1 MLPKNGFEGIAHFMN
16 HPEMLPYVGGAV
28 LFVGECVHLP
38 NDDFADKAESFKHW
52 YEEPTPKF
60 IEGISEQDWRM
71 AKVYFDVRLTVARN
85 YDKYADLRA
94 PRLLNE
100 VVELYSEVADK
111 TFKRYLNEDRMYNGY
126 EFDMGHMD
134 LCHARGGLNY
144 DVEQNS
150 RERFLHC
157 SYCTYFQRP
166 NLTAG
171 KFKEIIPDEDKYSF
185 EIFFKILEVLKPRL
199 VIVLSAK
206 ASESIKRRA
215 VAKLPCKTLL
225 LNSAAPSDWTKDDL
239 KKFKSEVRAIFKEHV
254 QFHLQNWLRAT
265 GPEDLYFT
273 SAIDEL
279 LLGTQFRNRKSL
291 EGLDKLIATNAQELI
306 SKNPAGKSKKAWF
319 NCYPLNIG
327 TDKIFPLFL
336 AICRGDEKLENVF
349 DEIFEQADKISAAY
363 PKGKLV
369 KRNIV
374 LLTDKWD
381 NQIFDN
387 YRRRLLKYEGLIH
400 FVFGLIKET
409 QITTIGRNE
418 NVY

>member
-1 MLPKNGFEGIAHFMN
+1 M
-16 HPEMLPYVGGAV
+16 
-28 LFVGECVHLP
+28 
-38 NDDFADKAESFKHW
+38 
-52 YEEPTPKF
+52 
-60 IEGISEQDWRM
+60 
-71 AKVYFDVRLTVARN
+71 
-85 YDKYADLRA
+85 
-94 PRLLNE
+94 
-100 VVELYSEVADK
+100 
-111 TFKRYLNEDRMYNGY
+111 
-126 EFDMGHMD
+126 
-134 LCHARGGLNY
+134 
-144 DVEQNS
+144 
-150 RERFLHC
+150 
-157 SYCTYFQRP
+157 
-166 NLTAG
+166 TAG
-171 KFKEIIPDEDKYSF
+171 EFKEIMPDEDKYSF

-199 VIVLSAK
+199 VIVLSTK

-225 LNSAAPSDWTKDDL
+225 FNSAAPSDWTKDDL

-254 QFHLQNWLRAT
+254 QFHLQNWLRET
-265 GPEDLYFT
+265 DPEDLYFT

-279 LLGTQFRNRKSL
+279 LLGTQFRHRKSL
-291 EGLDKLIATNAQELI
+291 ENLDKLIATNAQELI
-306 SKNPAGKSKKAWF
+306 YKNPTSKSKKVWF

-349 DEIFEQADKISAAY
+349 DEILEQADKIIAAY

-381 NQIFDN
+381 KNIFDN
-387 YRRRLLKYEGLIH
+387 YRQRLLKYEGLIH

-409 QITTIGRNE
+409 QINTIGRKE